1 MKTFYV
7 IQEKEGRAI
16 VYKIM
21 HVIEEFEVTK
31 CHAENNLL
39 YKWEIKHTIH
49 THINLL

>member
-21 HVIEEFEVTK
+21 HVIVELEVTK
-31 CHAENNLL
+31 CHGENDLL
-39 YKWEIKHTIH
+39 YISEK
-49 THINLL
+49 